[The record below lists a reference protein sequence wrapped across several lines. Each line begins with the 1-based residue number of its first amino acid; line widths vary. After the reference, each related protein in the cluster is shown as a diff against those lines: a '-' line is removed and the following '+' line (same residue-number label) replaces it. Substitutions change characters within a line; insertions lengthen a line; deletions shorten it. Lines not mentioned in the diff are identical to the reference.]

1 MLLAMAP
8 QLLQAGM
15 GTAQLISGMNQA
27 RRARPADMNLL
38 QTNIQQQ
45 MQTVAEAQQRAARA
59 QDEARYGF
67 MPAQRSLAQSGI
79 DSQLAAQTGNIRN
92 MGGSRG
98 QMMANLTNLGLQGA
112 RAQTGLEAQDAEMQM
127 QRQQYADVLGQQ
139 VGAERG
145 RAFGL
150 RDNVFN
156 AQDVGF
162 QRQTA
167 AARAMQGAGI
177 QNIQG
182 GIQGG
187 FATLNQENTLN
198 PIQQGVA
205 ATSEGVGYGAVKAA
219 KAWGGKDGGEV
230 PGAKSFDQKVSS
242 IISAIRGK

>member
-79 DSQLAAQTGNIRN
+79 DSTLAAQTGNIRN

-182 GIQGG
+182 GIKGAFG
-187 FATLNQENTLN
+187 AMNQQNTLA
-198 PIQQGVA
+198 PLQQGVS
-205 ATSEGVGYGAVKAA
+205 ATSEGYGF
-219 KAWGGKDGGEV
+219 KDGGEV

>member
-8 QLLQAGM
+8 QPLQAGM
-15 GTAQLISGMNQA
+15 GTAQLISGLNQA

-162 QRQTA
+162 QRQAA

-182 GIQGG
+182 GIKGAFG
-187 FATLNQENTLN
+187 AMNQQNTLA
-198 PIQQGVA
+198 PLQQGVS
-205 ATSEGVGYGAVKAA
+205 ATSEGYGF
-219 KAWGGKDGGEV
+219 KDGGEV